1 MSRQM
6 SDGAPPLMAAPG
18 DTFSANKKSSS
29 TRLKE
34 LPRLISLW
42 AACHHQRK
50 GLRDLVTDQD
60 DHLLR
65 DMGIPRDQALIEA
78 AKPFWKR

>member
-1 MSRQM
+1 MSRQTC
-6 SDGAPPLMAAPG
+6 DGAPALAAAPG

-29 TRLKE
+29 TRLQE
-34 LPRLISLW
+34 LLTLISLW
-42 AACHHQRK
+42 AARRHQRK
-50 GLRDLVTDQD
+50 GLRELADQN

-65 DMGIPRDQALIEA
+65 DMGIPRDQALVEA